1 MNGGLGYF
9 MYQLLKF
16 LYGEYAMMIAL
27 GMFMVG
33 LLLESLFRR
42 GEKHREGSCV
52 EEWGAVWLA
61 VWFCS

>member
-33 LLLESLFRR
+33 LLLESLFYAR
-42 GEKHREGSCV
+42 GEAPRR
-52 EEWGAVWLA
+52 LMR
-61 VWFCS
+61 